1 MIMTEEELLT
11 ATEGMEWIIE
21 EHDKLI
27 EISEKMEPLRELVN
41 TPADNAREWMCK
53 MNEEI
58 KKIEKD
64 ISDPCM
70 RKYAHVISN
79 MHRISH
85 EEFLKHLS
93 SPKEITAF
101 AIKTENENSSLVS
114 EFNYDNII
122 ISQTKKRYA
131 STIPLQEDKNG

>member
-1 MIMTEEELLT
+1 MIITEEELLT
-11 ATEGMEWIIE
+11 ATEGMEWVIE
-21 EHDKLI
+21 ERDKLI
-27 EISEKMEPLRELVN
+27 EISEKMEPLRKLRI
-41 TPADNAREWMCK
+41 TPPDNAHEWMCK
-53 MNEEI
+53 MNEEV

-70 RKYAHVISN
+70 RKYAHLISN

-85 EEFLKHLS
+85 EEFLKYLS
-93 SPKEITAF
+93 SPKEITTFITKIRNMEVRLA
-101 AIKTENENSSLVS
+101 S

-131 STIPLQEDKNG
+131 STIPLQEDNNG